1 MRPNEPRAWARGRRN
16 GACEAPRGEAGKY
29 LGTGAAPVPSYSRLS
44 VVGVGAGGGGILTSL
59 GAQMSGQAGGQ

>member
-1 MRPNEPRAWARGRRN
+1 MNRGPGRGGRRN
-16 GACEAPRGEAGKY
+16 GACEAPRCEAGKY

-44 VVGVGAGGGGILTSL
+44 VAGVGGGGILTSL